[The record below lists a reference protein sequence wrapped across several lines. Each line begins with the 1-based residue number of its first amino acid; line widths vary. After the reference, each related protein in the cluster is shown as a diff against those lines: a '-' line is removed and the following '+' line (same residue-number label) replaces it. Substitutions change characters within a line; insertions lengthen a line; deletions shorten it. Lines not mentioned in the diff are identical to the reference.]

1 MQTKCIV
8 LSRHCFCTTLN
19 WGQEK
24 WMSPEIQLLKNH
36 TTVGRE
42 LFGKMKSI
50 LLALT
55 LNWKCV
61 LFTNFSWLSSTS
73 TSYPA
78 QPGRGTETWLRRV
91 SPTAAFPSVSSGK
104 KIRLLLSQ
112 QKQSFFKDN
121 ENEWLQW
128 RPIQMRA
135 FYSNENGL
143 FCTHPLSVAPLF
155 WWKERGK
162 QEALIWM
169 KNSHINR
176 TLQ

>member
-24 WMSPEIQLLKNH
+24 MNVAGNP
-36 TTVGRE
+36 TVEKSYNRWK
-42 LFGKMKSI
+42 LFAKMKSI
-50 LLALT
+50 LLTLT

-121 ENEWLQW
+121 TNEWLQW
-128 RPIQMRA
+128 RPIQMRS
-135 FYSNENGL
+135 FHSNENGL
-143 FCTHPLSVAPLF
+143 FCTHALSVAPLL
-155 WWKERGK
+155 WWKERG
-162 QEALIWM
+162 M
-169 KNSHINR
+169 KNEKFSFE
-176 TLQ
+176 